1 MAQTTIL
8 AAGTTAATS
17 SDVTVASGASIK
29 IGIDCAGAIGPAD
42 TLMIFEVGPL
52 GERPLL
58 QLNSSNPSTIC
69 DGGGTFRVKRP
80 ITTAS
85 IAVFT
90 E

>member
-1 MAQTTIL
+1 MAQTTVL

-17 SDVTVASGASIK
+17 TDITVADGASK
-29 IGIDCAGAIGPAD
+29 KVGMDSASAISAND

-58 QLNSSNPSTIC
+58 QLHTSRPSVILSQ
-69 DGGGTFRVKRP
+69 GTYRVKRP
-80 ITTAS
+80 VVSVA
-85 IAVFT
+85 IAVYT